1 MLKRLWTL
9 LLALLLLAGL
19 TPAHAQESASPVVAL
34 LDGAGQAVG
43 QGILLGDG
51 TELLL
56 PMSLTDAAGL
66 QVSPGIALTGLAA
79 QSAEAAVARLNS
91 KAGEA
96 LPLAAEDPAVF
107 SQVQAVNAAGAA
119 GDCTVLTWV
128 SLEGGWGFTFR
139 DESGAAEIGGA
150 LLNDRGEVAGM
161 VLGTWAELPN
171 AKVALGA
178 EAIAAL
184 QAAAGA
190 DVIAALPEAEAPA
203 APDAKQDEPATP
215 GEKQAEPAT
224 PDEKK
229 NEPAGPGEK
238 KDEPTAPGEKQ
249 DEPGKPGAQEG
260 TVFLKD
266 VALTM
271 RGADEMEVDWAGSDI
286 TDLRGDSTF
295 LVYYGDVDT
304 PYVWIVEATAQ
315 ESSCMVDV
323 IPGRTYMVWVQHG
336 HGQVDSSLTPSEA
349 EIATCVQY
357 LDVPEASAFNKYGYT
372 QDDMYLCLVSDSG
385 EAQPAASTFTDA
397 ELSRRGQSL
406 TLNVT
411 SCYRVRQDVE
421 ASLAV
426 SVITPL
432 GECYDTWGGFL
443 FEEAL
448 EEDVWNISLNGIQDT
463 YLEYNQNWTPG
474 VYLVTVYFDGAWVAE
489 TQFIVE

>member
-19 TPAHAQESASPVVAL
+19 TLAQAQEAASPVIAL
-34 LDGAGQAVG
+34 LDGEGRTAG

-51 TELLL
+51 TDLLV
-56 PMSLTDAAGL
+56 PASLADVAGL
-66 QVSPGIALTGLAA
+66 QGEAGLKLAGLAA
-79 QSAEAAVARLNS
+79 QDQEAAVLRLED

-107 SQVQAVNAAGAA
+107 SQVQVVNAAGVA

-139 DESGAAEIGGA
+139 DESDAAEIGGA
-150 LLNDRGEVAGM
+150 LLNDQGEVAGM

-238 KDEPTAPGEKQ
+238 KDEP
-249 DEPGKPGAQEG
+249 GKPGAQDG

-271 RGADEMEVDWAGSDI
+271 RGADEMEVDWAGSEI
-286 TDLRGDSTF
+286 TDLREDSAF
-295 LVYYGDVDT
+295 LIYYGDVNT
-304 PYVWIVEATAQ
+304 SYVWIVEATAQ

-411 SCYRVRQDVE
+411 SRYRVRQDVE

-448 EEDVWNISLNGIQDT
+448 EEDVWNISLNDIQDT

>member
-19 TPAHAQESASPVVAL
+19 TLAQAQEAASPVVAL

-139 DESGAAEIGGA
+139 DESDAAEIGGA
-150 LLNDRGEVAGM
+150 LLNDQGEVAGM

-215 GEKQAEPAT
+215 GEK
-224 PDEKK
+224 
-229 NEPAGPGEK
+229 
-238 KDEPTAPGEKQ
+238 KDEPAAPGEKQ
-249 DEPGKPGAQEG
+249 DEPGKPGAQDG

-286 TDLRGDSTF
+286 TDLREDSAF
-295 LVYYGDVDT
+295 LIYYGDVDT
-304 PYVWIVEATAQ
+304 SYVWIVEATAQ

-385 EAQPAASTFTDA
+385 EAQPAVSTFTDA

-411 SCYRVRQDVE
+411 SRYRVRQDVE

-448 EEDVWNISLNGIQDT
+448 EEDVWNISLNDIQDT

>member
-19 TPAHAQESASPVVAL
+19 TLAQAQEAASPVIAL
-34 LDGAGQAVG
+34 LDGEGRTAG

-51 TELLL
+51 TDLLV
-56 PMSLTDAAGL
+56 PASLADVAGL
-66 QVSPGIALTGLAA
+66 QGEAGLKLAGLAA
-79 QSAEAAVARLNS
+79 QDQEAAVLRLED

-107 SQVQAVNAAGAA
+107 SQVQVVNAAGAA

-139 DESGAAEIGGA
+139 DESDAAEIGGA
-150 LLNDRGEVAGM
+150 LLNDQGEVAGM

-224 PDEKK
+224 P
-229 NEPAGPGEK
+229 GEK
-238 KDEPTAPGEKQ
+238 KDEPAAPGEKQ
-249 DEPGKPGAQEG
+249 DEPGKPGAQDG

-271 RGADEMEVDWAGSDI
+271 RGADEMEVDWAGSEI
-286 TDLRGDSTF
+286 TDLREDSAF
-295 LVYYGDVDT
+295 LIYYGDVDT
-304 PYVWIVEATAQ
+304 SYVWIVEATAQ

-411 SCYRVRQDVE
+411 SRYRVRQDVE

-448 EEDVWNISLNGIQDT
+448 EEDVWNISLNDIQDT
-463 YLEYNQNWTPG
+463 YLEYNQNWTHG

>member
-107 SQVQAVNAAGAA
+107 SQVQAVNAAGAT

-215 GEKQAEPAT
+215 GEKQAEP
-224 PDEKK
+224 
-229 NEPAGPGEK
+229 
-238 KDEPTAPGEKQ
+238 
-249 DEPGKPGAQEG
+249 GKPGAQEG

-286 TDLRGDSTF
+286 TDLREDSTF

-372 QDDMYLCLVSDSG
+372 QDDMYLCMVSDSG

-411 SCYRVRQDVE
+411 SRYHVRQNVE

-443 FEEAL
+443 FETDLA
-448 EEDVWNISLNGIQDT
+448 EDVWSISLNGIQDT
-463 YLEYNQNWTPG
+463 YLEYNRDWTPG
-474 VYLVTVYFDGAWVAE
+474 VYLLTLYFDGAQVAQM
-489 TQFIVE
+489 QFTVE